1 MVLEWLKGATGVFS
15 AGDRRACATP
25 SGASI
30 GEARRGKAREPR
42 QVCDRLSPTQVRRV
56 VHRRHRLHPSLRLS
70 AVERSVENG
79 PEVAPVRIRDR
90 PWASVLASSRVCIPL
105 RFYGDNDR
113 QIFRRVTA
121 GRFSFPREACNFRSL
136 LDSDPAETYPG
147 PLCRF
152 GGWNV
157 FPRTLSPFALSNLIA
172 SKQHLFKSNRGVGG
186 RRRRTIGNRKSL
198 LGAVRVR
205 CDVAHQTALERRPPR
220 HPSSPLHA
228 ATAASAKDASR
239 DRRLAQ
245 PPRTCPDS
253 DAYSSRA
260 SATGLN

>member
-1 MVLEWLKGATGVFS
+1 MAQRRHRGFLGRRPRGRPAHGQLGRHVTSGVFS
-15 AGDRRACATP
+15 R
-25 SGASI
+25 
-30 GEARRGKAREPR
+30 
-42 QVCDRLSPTQVRRV
+42 
-56 VHRRHRLHPSLRLS
+56 
-70 AVERSVENG
+70 
-79 PEVAPVRIRDR
+79 
-90 PWASVLASSRVCIPL
+90 
-105 RFYGDNDR
+105 
-113 QIFRRVTA
+113 
-121 GRFSFPREACNFRSL
+121 
-136 LDSDPAETYPG
+136 DSDPAETYPG

-198 LGAVRVR
+198 LGAVAVRVR
-205 CDVAHQTALERRPPR
+205 CDVAHQAALERRPPR

-253 DAYSSRA
+253 DAW
-260 SATGLN
+260 ATPLATR

>member
-1 MVLEWLKGATGVFS
+1 MLRREVEILKTVKHPNIVEIVAVYDEPNYLHIVSELCTGGELFERIIKKSASAEKHFSEADAARMLAEILGA
-15 AGDRRACATP
+15 
-25 SGASI
+25 
-30 GEARRGKAREPR
+30 
-42 QVCDRLSPTQVRRV
+42 
-56 VHRRHRLHPSLRLS
+56 
-70 AVERSVENG
+70 
-79 PEVAPVRIRDR
+79 VAY
-90 PWASVLASSRVCIPL
+90 CH
-105 RFYGDNDR
+105 
-113 QIFRRVTA
+113 
-121 GRFSFPREACNFRSL
+121 REACNFRSL
-136 LDSDPAETYPG
+136 LDSDPAGTYPG

-152 GGWNV
+152 GGRNV
-157 FPRTLSPFALSNLIA
+157 FPRHLSPFALSNRL
-172 SKQHLFKSNRGVGG
+172 KTTPFKSNRGVGG

-205 CDVAHQTALERRPPR
+205 CDVAHQAALERRPPR

-253 DAYSSRA
+253 DACSSRA